1 MKLSIDIS
9 ELIQLGKKMLP
20 EGVDFFLDESPIDFD
35 PIDIE
40 LSTGKEVSIEDLDP
54 GSGLISYHGRQ
65 VLLYIRDHSG
75 RYDAAIVDG
84 EKGKRFHIAWCRTLD
99 EMRHKNR
106 FERYH
111 ATNRIDGLFEIDDG
125 SGRSQDVDL
134 RVCMNC
140 LERLNYKGSI
150 DKQRKREIFKSF
162 SLNEF
167 FSDYSTCFRHMP
179 KGIYDKTNSGHV
191 ENWKE
196 ISKEIRE
203 KANYVCN
210 DCGVNLSTAKN
221 LCHVHHK
228 NGIKYDNHHENLL
241 VLCKDCHR
249 KQPLHEGIFVTQ
261 AEMAIIQR
269 LRSQQGLLK
278 AESWNEIYDLTDP
291 SVHGDINMMQHKG
304 FQPPVPGLDLQNS
317 EHEIIATV
325 EAAWPGLKIAVNL
338 TPAEVEGWRI
348 YTVGELVKEI
358 QTGAFTPAKL

>member
-1 MKLSIDIS
+1 
-9 ELIQLGKKMLP
+9 
-20 EGVDFFLDESPIDFD
+20 
-35 PIDIE
+35 
-40 LSTGKEVSIEDLDP
+40 
-54 GSGLISYHGRQ
+54 
-65 VLLYIRDHSG
+65 
-75 RYDAAIVDG
+75 
-84 EKGKRFHIAWCRTLD
+84 
-99 EMRHKNR
+99 MRHKNR

-125 SGRSQDVDL
+125 SGRSHDVDL

-179 KGIYDKTNSGHV
+179 KGIYDKTNSGYV

-196 ISKEIRE
+196 ISKSIRE
-203 KANYVCN
+203 KAKYTCN

-304 FQPPVPGLDLQNS
+304 FQLPVLGLELQNS
-317 EHEIIATV
+317 EHKVIATV

-338 TPAEVEGWRI
+338 IPAKVEGWKI
-348 YTVGELVKEI
+348 YTAGELIKDI
-358 QTGAFTPAKL
+358 QSDIFTAV

>member
-20 EGVDFFLDESPIDFD
+20 EGVDFFLDESPVDFE

-40 LSTGKEVSIEDLDP
+40 LSSGKEVSIAELDP
-54 GSGLISYHGRQ
+54 GSSLISYHGRQ

-75 RYDAAIVDG
+75 CYDAAIMDG

-99 EMRHKNR
+99 EMRQKNR

-125 SGRSQDVDL
+125 SGRSQDTDL

-150 DKQRKREIFKSF
+150 DRQKRRGVFNSF
-162 SLNEF
+162 SLKEF
-167 FSDYSTCFRHMP
+167 FSDYSTCFCHMP
-179 KGIYDKTNSGHV
+179 KGNYDKTNSGYI
-191 ENWKE
+191 ENWKD
-196 ISKEIRE
+196 ISKSMRE
-203 KANYVCN
+203 SANYICN

-228 NGIKYDNHHENLL
+228 NGIKYDNSPENLL

-249 KQPLHEGIFVTQ
+249 RQPLHEGIFVTRT
-261 AEMAIIQR
+261 EMSVIQR
-269 LRSQQGLLK
+269 LRSQQGLLT
-278 AESWNEIYDLTDP
+278 AASWSEIYELTDS
-291 SVHGDINMMQHKG
+291 SVHGDISMMQYKG
-304 FQPPVPGLDLQNS
+304 YCPPVPGLEIRNS

-325 EAAWPGLKIAVNL
+325 EAAWPEIKIAVNV
-338 TPAEVEGWRI
+338 TPVEVDGWKI
-348 YTVGELVKEI
+348 YTVGELVKDVQGGI
-358 QTGAFTPAKL
+358 FITA

>member
-1 MKLSIDIS
+1 
-9 ELIQLGKKMLP
+9 
-20 EGVDFFLDESPIDFD
+20 
-35 PIDIE
+35 
-40 LSTGKEVSIEDLDP
+40 T
-54 GSGLISYHGRQ
+54 
-65 VLLYIRDHSG
+65 
-75 RYDAAIVDG
+75 
-84 EKGKRFHIAWCRTLD
+84 
-99 EMRHKNR
+99 
-106 FERYH
+106 
-111 ATNRIDGLFEIDDG
+111 
-125 SGRSQDVDL
+125 
-134 RVCMNC
+134 
-140 LERLNYKGSI
+140 
-150 DKQRKREIFKSF
+150 
-162 SLNEF
+162 
-167 FSDYSTCFRHMP
+167 
-179 KGIYDKTNSGHV
+179 
-191 ENWKE
+191 
-196 ISKEIRE
+196 
-203 KANYVCN
+203 CN

-358 QTGAFTPAKL
+358 QTGAFTSATL

>member
-1 MKLSIDIS
+1 DRNRSHW
-9 ELIQLGKKMLP
+9 
-20 EGVDFFLDESPIDFD
+20 
-35 PIDIE
+35 
-40 LSTGKEVSIEDLDP
+40 STSKTPSYTKSVSWQHHP
-54 GSGLISYHGRQ
+54 
-65 VLLYIRDHSG
+65 
-75 RYDAAIVDG
+75 AIVDG

-179 KGIYDKTNSGHV
+179 KGIYDKTNSGYV

-203 KANYVCN
+203 KANGN
-210 DCGVNLSTAKN
+210 DS
-221 LCHVHHK
+221 
-228 NGIKYDNHHENLL
+228 NLL
-241 VLCKDCHR
+241 IVFYVQIMPDDFVMQLHR
-249 KQPLHEGIFVTQ
+249 
-261 AEMAIIQR
+261 
-269 LRSQQGLLK
+269 
-278 AESWNEIYDLTDP
+278 
-291 SVHGDINMMQHKG
+291 
-304 FQPPVPGLDLQNS
+304 
-317 EHEIIATV
+317 
-325 EAAWPGLKIAVNL
+325 
-338 TPAEVEGWRI
+338 
-348 YTVGELVKEI
+348 
-358 QTGAFTPAKL
+358 

>member
-150 DKQRKREIFKSF
+150 DKQRKREIG
-162 SLNEF
+162 
-167 FSDYSTCFRHMP
+167 RA
-179 KGIYDKTNSGHV
+179 HV
-191 ENWKE
+191 
-196 ISKEIRE
+196 
-203 KANYVCN
+203 
-210 DCGVNLSTAKN
+210 
-221 LCHVHHK
+221 
-228 NGIKYDNHHENLL
+228 
-241 VLCKDCHR
+241 
-249 KQPLHEGIFVTQ
+249 
-261 AEMAIIQR
+261 
-269 LRSQQGLLK
+269 
-278 AESWNEIYDLTDP
+278 
-291 SVHGDINMMQHKG
+291 
-304 FQPPVPGLDLQNS
+304 
-317 EHEIIATV
+317 
-325 EAAWPGLKIAVNL
+325 
-338 TPAEVEGWRI
+338 
-348 YTVGELVKEI
+348 
-358 QTGAFTPAKL
+358 